1 VCSSALHAYMASSLQ
16 FRASKINMALARMDK
31 LVKKLMSNP
40 EITREVICNNIKTM
54 NSNVNEHLKVSVKRN
69 KMKP

>member
-1 VCSSALHAYMASSLQ
+1 MCSSALHAYMASSLQ

>member
-1 VCSSALHAYMASSLQ
+1 MASSLQ
-16 FRASKINMALARMDK
+16 FRASKINMAPARMDK

-54 NSNVNEHLKVSVKRN
+54 NSNVNEQLKVSVKQ
-69 KMKP
+69 KKLTPTK